1 MLGSLTNGEKTSA
14 LLITVL
20 MIGVL
25 GLFTS
30 PVSSEQIVTPP
41 DTYISQFGPGFDEVV
56 IASSTDGLDEPRDLE
71 FHPGIGRSDELW
83 VVNRADD
90 SMVILHETGTPE
102 QTSEERLD
110 AYRNHFME
118 EVSAIAFGAYHDEF
132 DYQFGTAQE
141 SRNTYNGASNPNDFM
156 GPALWP
162 SSLDHFAVENQNGEN
177 GLLGSHIDMLHES
190 PLGMGIAHDYDNVYW
205 YNDGFYNELV
215 RYDFQQDHDTGEHDH
230 SDGIVH
236 RYSEIELSRFAGIP
250 GHMTLDKDTGILYIS
265 DTGANRVLWVNTHD
279 TTITSVDIYDDPTRV
294 ESLAEYMRVTDVEWG
309 IFDTGI
315 SRPSGIALHDG
326 TLFVSQ
332 NGNGKITGF
341 NLDPDGKGFSNSRTV
356 NTNAGSIMGLE
367 VGPEGKLWYVD
378 SLNNIVVRLDPHEDA
393 DFDQVRDSLDA
404 YPNNSLL
411 WSDNDGDGYADQQG
425 TDISDD
431 CPDTYGSS
439 TSGSLGCLDSDGD
452 SWSDEDDEFPM
463 EETQWADSDNDGYG
477 DNQTGAEPDK
487 CPTVQG
493 FSRYDRMGCPDA
505 DEDGYSDP
513 SLDWSTEDG
522 ADAFPTRYTQWKDS
536 DSDGF
541 GDNPSPAYL
550 ADDCPN
556 EAGTS
561 IQDQSGCQDTDSDG
575 WSDEGDA
582 FIYETSQWSD
592 SDSDGYGDNQYPAHL
607 PDFCPNQWGNSTM
620 SLLGCP
626 DLDGDGWGDIE
637 DSHPMNSLLWSDVD
651 GDGYGDQVGTDL
663 SDDCP
668 EVFGISSEDKL
679 GCTDSDGDGWSDE
692 GDYYPS
698 DPSRHKRSLLPI
710 IVVLSILALVASVA
724 GYVLR
729 IK

>member
-411 WSDNDGDGYADQQG
+411 WSDKDGDGYADQQG

-626 DLDGDGWGDIE
+626 DLDGDGWGDVE

>member
-90 SMVILHETGTPE
+90 SMVILHETGTLE

-315 SRPSGIALHDG
+315 SRPSGIALYDG

-513 SLDWSTEDG
+513 SLDWTTEDG

-698 DPSRHKRSLLPI
+698 DPSRHKRSLLPM

>member
-90 SMVILHETGTPE
+90 SMVILHETGTLE

-341 NLDPDGKGFSNSRTV
+341 NLDSDGKGFSNSRTV

-411 WSDNDGDGYADQQG
+411 WSDKDGDGYADQQG

-724 GYVLR
+724 RYVL
-729 IK
+729 KMK

>member
-1 MLGSLTNGEKTSA
+1 MTNGEKTSA

-90 SMVILHETGTPE
+90 SMVIIHETGTPE

-425 TDISDD
+425 TGISDD

-513 SLDWSTEDG
+513 SLDWTTEDG

-651 GDGYGDQVGTDL
+651 GDGYGDQAGTDL

-710 IVVLSILALVASVA
+710 IVVLSILALIASVA

>member
-90 SMVILHETGTPE
+90 SMVILHETGTLE

-513 SLDWSTEDG
+513 SLDWTTEDG

>member
-1 MLGSLTNGEKTSA
+1 MST
-14 LLITVL
+14 LLITLL

-25 GLFTS
+25 GHAS
-30 PVSSEQIVTPP
+30 SSVSAEQIFTPP
-41 DTYISQFGPGFDEVV
+41 DTYISQFGPGFEEVV

-71 FHPGIGRSDELW
+71 FHPGIERSDELW
-83 VVNRADD
+83 IVNRADD
-90 SMVILHETGTPE
+90 SMVIIHETGTPD
-102 QTSEERLD
+102 QNSEERLD

-118 EVSAIAFGAYHDEF
+118 EVSAIAFGAYDDEF

-141 SRNTYNGASNPNDFM
+141 SRNTYNDASDPNDFM

-162 SSLDHFAVENQNGEN
+162 SSLTHFAVENQNGEN

-205 YNDGFYNELV
+205 YNDGFYSELV

-236 RYSEIELSRFAGIP
+236 RYSEIELSRFAGVP
-250 GHMTLDKDTGILYIS
+250 GHMILDKDTGILYIS

-279 TTITSVDIYDDPTRV
+279 TATTSVDIYDDPSRV
-294 ESLAEYMRVTDVEWG
+294 EDLAEYMEVTDVEWG
-309 IFDTGI
+309 IFDTGL

-341 NLDPDGKGFSNSRTV
+341 NLDSDGKGFSNSRTV

-378 SLNNIVVRLDPHEDA
+378 SLNNNVIRLDPYEDA
-393 DFDQVRDSLDA
+393 DFDQVRDSTDA

-425 TDISDD
+425 TNISDD

-452 SWSDEDDEFPM
+452 SWSDQDDEFPM

-477 DNQTGAEPDK
+477 DNQTGANPDM
-487 CPTVQG
+487 CPTIQG
-493 FSRYDRMGCPDA
+493 FSQYDRMGCPDA

-513 SLDWSTEDG
+513 SSDWTTADG
-522 ADAFPTRYTQWKDS
+522 ADAFPTK
-536 DSDGF
+536 
-541 GDNPSPAYL
+541 
-550 ADDCPN
+550 
-556 EAGTS
+556 
-561 IQDQSGCQDTDSDG
+561 
-575 WSDEGDA
+575 
-582 FIYETSQWSD
+582 
-592 SDSDGYGDNQYPAHL
+592 
-607 PDFCPNQWGNSTM
+607 
-620 SLLGCP
+620 
-626 DLDGDGWGDIE
+626 
-637 DSHPMNSLLWSDVD
+637 
-651 GDGYGDQVGTDL
+651 
-663 SDDCP
+663 
-668 EVFGISSEDKL
+668 
-679 GCTDSDGDGWSDE
+679 
-692 GDYYPS
+692 
-698 DPSRHKRSLLPI
+698 
-710 IVVLSILALVASVA
+710 
-724 GYVLR
+724 
-729 IK
+729 

>member
-90 SMVILHETGTPE
+90 SMVILHETGTLE

-315 SRPSGIALHDG
+315 SRPSGIALYDG

>member
-30 PVSSEQIVTPP
+30 PVSSEQILTPP

-90 SMVILHETGTPE
+90 SMVILHETGTLE

-513 SLDWSTEDG
+513 SLDWTTEDG

>member
-90 SMVILHETGTPE
+90 SMVILHETGTLE

-315 SRPSGIALHDG
+315 SRPSGIALYDG

-411 WSDNDGDGYADQQG
+411 WSDKDGDGYADQQG

>member
-90 SMVILHETGTPE
+90 SMVILHETGTLE

-315 SRPSGIALHDG
+315 SRPSGIALYDG

-513 SLDWSTEDG
+513 SLDWTTEDG

-592 SDSDGYGDNQYPAHL
+592 SDSAGYGDNQYPAHL

-679 GCTDSDGDGWSDE
+679 GCPDSDGDGWSDE

>member
-90 SMVILHETGTPE
+90 SMVILHETGTLE

-190 PLGMGIAHDYDNVYW
+190 PLGMGIAHDHDNVYW

-279 TTITSVDIYDDPTRV
+279 NTITSVDIYDDPTRV

-315 SRPSGIALHDG
+315 SRPSGIALYDG

-513 SLDWSTEDG
+513 SLDWTTEDG

>member
-90 SMVILHETGTPE
+90 SMVILHETGTLE

>member
-90 SMVILHETGTPE
+90 SMVIIHKTGTPE

-341 NLDPDGKGFSNSRTV
+341 NLDSDGKGFSNSRTV

-513 SLDWSTEDG
+513 SLDWTTEDG

-710 IVVLSILALVASVA
+710 IVVLSILALIASVA

>member
-411 WSDNDGDGYADQQG
+411 WSDKDGDGYADQQG

-513 SLDWSTEDG
+513 SLDWTTEDG

>member
-1 MLGSLTNGEKTSA
+1 MST
-14 LLITVL
+14 LLITLL

-25 GLFTS
+25 GHAS
-30 PVSSEQIVTPP
+30 SSVSAEQIVTPP
-41 DTYISQFGPGFDEVV
+41 DTYISQFGPGFEEVV

-71 FHPGIGRSDELW
+71 FHPGIERSDELW
-83 VVNRADD
+83 IVNRADD
-90 SMVILHETGTPE
+90 SMVIIHETGTPD
-102 QTSEERLD
+102 QNSEERLD

-118 EVSAIAFGAYHDEF
+118 EVSAIAFGAYDDEF

-141 SRNTYNGASNPNDFM
+141 SRNTYNDASDPNDFM

-162 SSLDHFAVENQNGEN
+162 SSLTHFAVENQNGEN

-205 YNDGFYNELV
+205 YNDGFYSELV

-236 RYSEIELSRFAGIP
+236 RYSEIELSRFAGVP
-250 GHMTLDKDTGILYIS
+250 GHMILDKDTGILYIS

-279 TTITSVDIYDDPTRV
+279 TATTSVDIYDDPSRV
-294 ESLAEYMRVTDVEWG
+294 EDLAEYMEVTDVEWG
-309 IFDTGI
+309 IFDTGL

-341 NLDPDGKGFSNSRTV
+341 NLDSDGKGFSNSRTV

-378 SLNNIVVRLDPHEDA
+378 SLNNNVIRLDPYEDA
-393 DFDQVRDSLDA
+393 DFDQVRDSTDA

-425 TDISDD
+425 TNISDD

-452 SWSDEDDEFPM
+452 SWSDQDDEFPM

-477 DNQTGAEPDK
+477 DNQTGANPDM
-487 CPTVQG
+487 CPTIQG
-493 FSRYDRMGCPDA
+493 FSQYDRMGCPDA

-513 SLDWSTEDG
+513 SSDWTTADG
-522 ADAFPTRYTQWKDS
+522 ADAFPTKYTQWKDS

-556 EAGTS
+556 ERVLASKTSPGVAILMRMAGQMREMRSFTS
-561 IQDQSGCQDTDSDG
+561 PVNGPTATLTD
-575 WSDEGDA
+575 
-582 FIYETSQWSD
+582 
-592 SDSDGYGDNQYPAHL
+592 
-607 PDFCPNQWGNSTM
+607 M
-620 SLLGCP
+620 
-626 DLDGDGWGDIE
+626 
-637 DSHPMNSLLWSDVD
+637 
-651 GDGYGDQVGTDL
+651 
-663 SDDCP
+663 
-668 EVFGISSEDKL
+668 GII
-679 GCTDSDGDGWSDE
+679 
-692 GDYYPS
+692 
-698 DPSRHKRSLLPI
+698 HILPI
-710 IVVLSILALVASVA
+710 SRIIALIYGETQACHCLDALTWMVMA
-724 GYVLR
+724 GQISR
-729 IK
+729 TPTQ

>member
-341 NLDPDGKGFSNSRTV
+341 NLDSDGKGFSNSRTV

-411 WSDNDGDGYADQQG
+411 WSDKDGDGYADQQG

-513 SLDWSTEDG
+513 SLDWTTEDG

-724 GYVLR
+724 RYVL
-729 IK
+729 KMK

>member
-90 SMVILHETGTPE
+90 SMVILHETGTLE

-162 SSLDHFAVENQNGEN
+162 SSLDHFAVENQDGEN

-315 SRPSGIALHDG
+315 SRPSGIALYDG

-513 SLDWSTEDG
+513 SLDWTTEDG

-607 PDFCPNQWGNSTM
+607 PDFCPSQWGNSTM

-663 SDDCP
+663 SDNCP

>member
-1 MLGSLTNGEKTSA
+1 MTNGEKTSA

-315 SRPSGIALHDG
+315 SRPSGIALYDG

-513 SLDWSTEDG
+513 SLDWTTEDG

-607 PDFCPNQWGNSTM
+607 PDFCPSQWGNSTM

>member
-90 SMVILHETGTPE
+90 SMVILHETGTLE

-315 SRPSGIALHDG
+315 SRPSGIALYDG

-513 SLDWSTEDG
+513 SLDWTTEDG

-607 PDFCPNQWGNSTM
+607 PDFCPSQWGNSTM

-663 SDDCP
+663 SDNCP

>member
-90 SMVILHETGTPE
+90 SVVILHETGTLE

-190 PLGMGIAHDYDNVYW
+190 PLGMGIAHDHDNVYW

-279 TTITSVDIYDDPTRV
+279 NTITSVDIYDDPTRV

-315 SRPSGIALHDG
+315 SRPSGIALYDG

-513 SLDWSTEDG
+513 SLDWTTEDG

>member
-315 SRPSGIALHDG
+315 SRPSGIALYDG

-513 SLDWSTEDG
+513 SLDWTTGDG

>member
-315 SRPSGIALHDG
+315 SRPSGIALYDG

-513 SLDWSTEDG
+513 SLDWTTEDG

-607 PDFCPNQWGNSTM
+607 PDFCPSQWGNSTM

>member
-411 WSDNDGDGYADQQG
+411 WSDKDGDGYADQQG

>member
-190 PLGMGIAHDYDNVYW
+190 PLGMGIAHDYGNVYW

-315 SRPSGIALHDG
+315 SRPSGIALYDG

-513 SLDWSTEDG
+513 SLDWTTEDG

-561 IQDQSGCQDTDSDG
+561 IQDQSGCRDTDSDG

-582 FIYETSQWSD
+582 FIYEPSQWSD

-668 EVFGISSEDKL
+668 EVFGTSSEDKL

>member
-90 SMVILHETGTPE
+90 SMVILHETGTLE

-190 PLGMGIAHDYDNVYW
+190 PLGMGIAHDHDNVYW

-315 SRPSGIALHDG
+315 SRPSGIALYDG

-513 SLDWSTEDG
+513 SLDWTTEDG

>member
-90 SMVILHETGTPE
+90 SMVILHETGTLE

-141 SRNTYNGASNPNDFM
+141 SRNTYNGASDPNDFM

-162 SSLDHFAVENQNGEN
+162 SSLTHFAVENQNGEN

-205 YNDGFYNELV
+205 YNDGFYGELV

-236 RYSEIELSRFAGIP
+236 RYSEIELSRFSGVP
-250 GHMTLDKDTGILYIS
+250 GHMILDKDTGILYIS
-265 DTGANRVLWVNTHD
+265 DTGANRVLWVNTRD
-279 TTITSVDIYDDPTRV
+279 TTTTSVDIYDDPSRV
-294 ESLAEYMRVTDVEWG
+294 EDLAEYMEVTDAEWG
-309 IFDTGI
+309 IFDTGL

-341 NLDPDGKGFSNSRTV
+341 NLDSDGKGFSNSRTV

-378 SLNNIVVRLDPHEDA
+378 SLNNIVIRLDPYEDA
-393 DFDQVRDSLDA
+393 DFDQVRDSTDA

-425 TDISDD
+425 TNISDD

-477 DNQTGAEPDK
+477 DNQTGTNPDK
-487 CPTVQG
+487 CPTIQG
-493 FSRYDRMGCPDA
+493 FSQYDRMGCPDA

-513 SLDWSTEDG
+513 SPDWTTADG
-522 ADAFPTRYTQWKDS
+522 ADAFPTKYTQWKDS
-536 DSDGF
+536 DLDGF

-556 EAGTS
+556 EAGIST
-561 IQDQSGCQDTDSDG
+561 QDQSGCIDTDADG

-582 FIYETSQWSD
+582 FIYEPSQWSD
-592 SDSDGYGDNQYPAHL
+592 SDSDGYGDNPYSTHL
-607 PDFCPNQWGNSTM
+607 PDSCPNLWGNSSM

-626 DLDGDGWGDIE
+626 DLDGDGWADIE

-651 GDGYGDQVGTDL
+651 GDGFGDQVGTGL

-679 GCTDSDGDGWSDE
+679 GCIDSDGDGWSDE

-698 DPSRHKRSLLPI
+698 DPSRHTRSLLPM
-710 IVVLSILALVASVA
+710 IVILTILALVASVA
-724 GYVLR
+724 RYVL
-729 IK
+729 KMK

>member
-71 FHPGIGRSDELW
+71 FHPGIGRSYELW

-90 SMVILHETGTPE
+90 SMVILHETGTLE

-315 SRPSGIALHDG
+315 SRPSGIALYDG

-513 SLDWSTEDG
+513 SLDWTTEDG

>member
-90 SMVILHETGTPE
+90 SMVIIHKTGTPE

-315 SRPSGIALHDG
+315 SRPSGIALYDG

-513 SLDWSTEDG
+513 SSDWTTEDG

>member
-1 MLGSLTNGEKTSA
+1 
-14 LLITVL
+14 
-20 MIGVL
+20 
-25 GLFTS
+25 
-30 PVSSEQIVTPP
+30 
-41 DTYISQFGPGFDEVV
+41 
-56 IASSTDGLDEPRDLE
+56 
-71 FHPGIGRSDELW
+71 
-83 VVNRADD
+83 
-90 SMVILHETGTPE
+90 
-102 QTSEERLD
+102 
-110 AYRNHFME
+110 
-118 EVSAIAFGAYHDEF
+118 
-132 DYQFGTAQE
+132 
-141 SRNTYNGASNPNDFM
+141 
-156 GPALWP
+156 
-162 SSLDHFAVENQNGEN
+162 
-177 GLLGSHIDMLHES
+177 
-190 PLGMGIAHDYDNVYW
+190 MGIAHDYDNVYW

-341 NLDPDGKGFSNSRTV
+341 NLDSDGKGFSNSRTV

-425 TDISDD
+425 TGISDD

-452 SWSDEDDEFPM
+452 SWSDVDDEFPM

-513 SLDWSTEDG
+513 SLDWTTEDG

-710 IVVLSILALVASVA
+710 IVVLSILALIASVA

>member
-90 SMVILHETGTPE
+90 SMVIIHKTGTPE

-341 NLDPDGKGFSNSRTV
+341 NLDSDGKGFSNSRTV

-425 TDISDD
+425 TDMSDD

-513 SLDWSTEDG
+513 SLDWTTEDG

-710 IVVLSILALVASVA
+710 IVVLSILALIASVA